1 MDAGPPPGAW
11 AARKA
16 ENLRMTRMPC
26 AASPALSPAD
36 SRHRHQRLARAASHG
51 WLIGAKSMVAT
62 SFPGWIPRLRSRH
75 LSRGYSTSQPLPK
88 ASCSIRA
95 RASRVNWRPP
105 RALMP
110 RGQVPQ
116 DLLHRDRAQ
125 PRLALVPAAL
135 QHVLDLQPQP
145 SREAAHVDPLAPE
158 AGIGAGGGELAGVR
172 PACAPPALAVGVAER
187 RGRHRPPAA
196 GGHLAGIRWRHGRH
210 VAQGRQP
217 AADAGP
223 AGPVPLLEVLLA

>member
-1 MDAGPPPGAW
+1 
-11 AARKA
+11 
-16 ENLRMTRMPC
+16 MPC

-36 SRHRHQRLARAASHG
+36 SRHRHQRLARPASHG
-51 WLIGAKSMVAT
+51 WLTGAKSMVAAA
-62 SFPGWIPRLRSRH
+62 FPGWMPKLRSRH

-110 RGQVPQ
+110 RGLVLRPFFFRPFQQRGGSRGGQVPQ
-116 DLLHRDRAQ
+116 DLLHRNGAQ
-125 PRLALVPAAL
+125 PRLALIPAAL

-145 SREAAHVDPLAPE
+145 AREAAHVDPLAPE
-158 AGIGAGGGELAGVR
+158 AGIGAGHGELAGLGS
-172 PACAPPALAVGVAER
+172 AGAPPALVVGMAER
-187 RGRHRPPAA
+187 RGRHCPPVAA
-196 GGHLAGIRWRHGRH
+196 GDLAGIRRRRGRS
-210 VAQGRQP
+210 VVQDRQP

-223 AGPVPLLEVLLA
+223 ARPHC